1 MADSRP
7 CQDIV
12 AERSAEVAMSTVMH
26 NIRSDENGFTLLEVL
41 LAIAVLAI
49 ALPVLLGLRN
59 FDMDLHERARQITEA
74 TLLAQEKML
83 ESELAGVYAI
93 GETTGEFLNAPLGAP
108 LTTQAFERPIGYR
121 WKRIVSPT
129 PLQIIREV
137 RVKVFWLRGV
147 TEESLEVSTYVIADK
162 TS

>member
-1 MADSRP
+1 MFNITRDSRP
-7 CQDIV
+7 
-12 AERSAEVAMSTVMH
+12 
-26 NIRSDENGFTLLEVL
+26 DENGFTLLEVL

-59 FDMDLHERARQITEA
+59 FDMDLHERARQMTEA

-83 ESELAGVYAI
+83 ESELAGVYPI

-108 LTTQAFERPIGYR
+108 LTTQAFERPVGYR

-129 PLQIIREV
+129 PLHTVREV
-137 RVKVFWLRGV
+137 RITVSWLRGLKQ
-147 TEESLEVSTYVIADK
+147 ESLEVSTYVMAGK